1 MSKRVIWLVIA
12 VVFVVGLL
20 LGMLGSEVVPDLGLT
35 DLYDRVGGWTLLG
48 RAAVILLVLAIPVG
62 YIVLL
67 IAGGVRFARTADQ
80 AETELPLH
88 YVQRGERSTIE
99 RVLVSTRGGPHASFG
114 LQLASRIA
122 RAGDGRVTL
131 FRVVPSSQE
140 AHVGA
145 ETRALEEMA
154 EAVGTSGVPVEAKT
168 ATSPSVVDAILDE
181 LREGDYDL
189 LIVGASDRGTVQKL
203 LFGTVPDA
211 IVEQTPCPVL
221 IVRRPV
227 G

>member
-12 VVFVVGLL
+12 AVFVVGLL
-20 LGMLGSEVVPDLGLT
+20 LGILGSEVVPDLGLT
-35 DLYDRVGGWTLLG
+35 DLYDRVGGWTLFG
-48 RAAVILLVLAIPVG
+48 RAVVVLLVLAIPIG

-80 AETELPLH
+80 TETELPLH

-122 RAGDGRVTL
+122 RPGDGRVTL

-140 AHVGA
+140 ADAGA
-145 ETRALEEMA
+145 EARALEEMA
-154 EAVGTSGVPVEAKT
+154 EAVGRSGPVEAKT

-189 LIVGASDRGTVQKL
+189 LIVGASDKGTVEKL

-211 IVEQTPCPVL
+211 VVEQTPCPVL
-221 IVRRPV
+221 IVRKPV

>member
-1 MSKRVIWLVIA
+1 MSKRVVWSLIA

-20 LGMLGSEVVPDLGLT
+20 LGMLGSEVAPDLGLA
-35 DLYDRVGGWTLLG
+35 DFYDRVGGWALLG

-131 FRVVPSSQE
+131 FRIVPPGQE
-140 AHVGA
+140 ADTGA

-154 EAVGTSGVPVEAKT
+154 EAVGNSGIPVEAK
-168 ATSPSVVDAILDE
+168 AAASASVVDGILTE

-189 LIVGASDRGTVQKL
+189 LIVGASDKGTVQKL
-203 LFGTVPDA
+203 LFGSVPDA
-211 IVEQTPCPVL
+211 VVEQTPCPVL

>member
-1 MSKRVIWLVIA
+1 MSKRVVWSLIA

-20 LGMLGSEVVPDLGLT
+20 LGMLGSEVVPDLGLA
-35 DLYDRVGGWTLLG
+35 DLYDRVGGWALLG

-67 IAGGVRFARTADQ
+67 IAGGVGFARTADQ

-131 FRVVPSSQE
+131 FRIVPPGQE
-140 AHVGA
+140 ADTGA

-154 EAVGTSGVPVEAKT
+154 EAVGNSGIPVEAK
-168 ATSPSVVDAILDE
+168 AAASASVVDGILTE

-189 LIVGASDRGTVQKL
+189 LIVGASDKGTVQKL

-211 IVEQTPCPVL
+211 VVEQTPCPVL